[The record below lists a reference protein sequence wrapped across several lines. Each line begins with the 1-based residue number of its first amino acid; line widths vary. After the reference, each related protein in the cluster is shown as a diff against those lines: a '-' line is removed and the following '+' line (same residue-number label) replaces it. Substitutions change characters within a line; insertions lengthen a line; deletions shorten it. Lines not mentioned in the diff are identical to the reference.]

1 MYLSCGFYFRQERR
15 IACSAEKGER
25 NGEKQQG
32 GYELCKG
39 KKYTVSDVSKAERHN
54 ERKNETYE
62 NINMIEESIPYN
74 VHFKKPFAPTYMEQ
88 LKQMEADG
96 MVSLRGLR
104 KDATLF
110 NEIAI
115 KCKDGF
121 DNKWNNKYV
130 EVTEQ
135 VGRLGCFGF
144 MIINIPGTWFGW
156 WSDEAFALYLIVD
169 TILVMLYCAIW
180 TICFKKNSV
189 FRALALSIIPSMLF
203 LFSGIMSRSV
213 LLIIA
218 SVLFAPSHI
227 VISYKNVK

>member
-1 MYLSCGFYFRQERR
+1 MVDNMEWFNVFGLIF
-15 IACSAEKGER
+15 IA
-25 NGEKQQG
+25 
-32 GYELCKG
+32 
-39 KKYTVSDVSKAERHN
+39 V
-54 ERKNETYE
+54 
-62 NINMIEESIPYN
+62 IMIPN
-74 VHFKKPFAPTYMEQ
+74 VVF
-88 LKQMEADG
+88 
-96 MVSLRGLR
+96 
-104 KDATLF
+104 
-110 NEIAI
+110 AI

-156 WSDEAFALYLIVD
+156 WSDETFAVYLIVD

-180 TICFKKNSV
+180 IICFKKNSI

-227 VISYKNVK
+227 VISYKNVKWYLQIWICKGDIQHEESVLSGFASFNNSVRIITRRCEIFSVNWDLLW